1 MIAATFQGT
10 TTLLEFL
17 KLTTSNAQDEAA
29 KFDGYEIWGEPT
41 NAHGLEKRALDSSAL
56 SPTRLRD

>member
-1 MIAATFQGT
+1 MIAATFQRT

-29 KFDGYEIWGEPT
+29 KFDGYEI
-41 NAHGLEKRALDSSAL
+41 
-56 SPTRLRD
+56 